1 MDITR
6 SFIETAVDKGLRDIQ
21 RDPERS
27 IRNLVDL
34 GQNFSR
40 GRFQKHFLTT
50 AQTMLRNRDSA
61 YYTAAKNA
69 VAHVDHAVLKSFGIN
84 LGYNSFTRGA
94 KEIRRQEASLRI
106 NIPWTISL
114 EYGGNTAGLS
124 LQALGRIVSQGRQL
138 GIMTYIIFCHAEH
151 ISTVQALFA
160 ANRDCAFVLYVQP
173 SEDTPLYLASL
184 SQHKNIMVILCQED
198 AAFEQGCAVLRQQA
212 CLYGTY
218 GTVTAEN
225 QSLLMSA
232 AWLER
237 AVSVGCIFGFLL
249 AAPRTTPAAK
259 ESLYQYVCDTR
270 GGQHYPIFLMDY
282 YADVLYIDHV
292 ISEQSCFMGINAQGQ
307 VYTTDPLHLTG
318 KTIQDR
324 SLLAILRQVMPRVT
338 YL

>member
-34 GQNFSR
+34 GRNFSR

-61 YYTAAKNA
+61 YYTATKNA

-84 LGYNSFTRGA
+84 IGYNSFTRGA
-94 KEIRRQEASLRI
+94 REIRRQEASLRI

-114 EYGGNTAGLS
+114 EYDASADGLS
-124 LQALGRIVSQGRQL
+124 LQTLGRIVSQGRQL
-138 GIMTYIIFCHAEH
+138 GIMTYIIFCRAEH
-151 ISTVQALFA
+151 IATVQALFA
-160 ANRDCAFVLYVQP
+160 AHRDCAFVLYVQP
-173 SEDTPLYLASL
+173 SEHTPLYLAPL
-184 SQHKNIMVILCQED
+184 AQHKNIMVSLCQED
-198 AAFEQGCAVLRQQA
+198 ASFEQGCAVLREQA
-212 CLYGTY
+212 CLYGAH
-218 GTVTAEN
+218 GEVTAAN
-225 QSLLMSA
+225 QSHTMSA

-237 AVSVGCIFGFLL
+237 AVGAGCVFGFLL
-249 AAPRTTPAAK
+249 AAPSATPAAK
-259 ESLYQYVCDTR
+259 ESLYQYVRDIR
-270 GGQHYPIFLMDY
+270 DGQRHPIFLMDY
-282 YADVLYIDHV
+282 YADTLYIDHV
-292 ISEQSCFMGINAQGQ
+292 ISEQSCFMGINAHGQ
-307 VYTTDPLHLTG
+307 VYTTDPLQLTG
-318 KTIQDR
+318 KNIQDR